1 MILDQALGAHEVK
14 GMKEFN
20 QLERFV
26 VENLQNFIAQNSKLL
41 HLDLSE
47 TGLSEDMIY
56 EIIKALNYSN
66 SIIGLHLSG
75 NPGLSNQLCK
85 KIYSK
90 INATYEKPHKLISY
104 T

>member
-1 MILDQALGAHEVK
+1 
-14 GMKEFN
+14 
-20 QLERFV
+20 V
-26 VENLQNFIAQNSKLL
+26 VENLQHFIAQNGKLI

-47 TGLSEDMIY
+47 TGLSDEMIY

-75 NPGLSNQLCK
+75 NPGLSNLLCK
-85 KIYSK
+85 KIYAK
-90 INATYEKPHKLISY
+90 INATYEKPHKLNSY